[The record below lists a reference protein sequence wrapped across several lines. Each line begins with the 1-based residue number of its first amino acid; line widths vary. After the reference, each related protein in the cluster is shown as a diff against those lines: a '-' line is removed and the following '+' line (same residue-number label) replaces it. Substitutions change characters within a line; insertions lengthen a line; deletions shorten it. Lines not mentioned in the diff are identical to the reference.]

1 MVNIYFYFGEESL
14 IIKNK
19 IERLIKETKVDEY
32 NINTYDLDEVS
43 IINAIQDAV
52 TMPFLSDKKVVVLR
66 NPRFLS
72 SESSLSE
79 KEMDMLNHYLASP
92 MESTWFIID
101 ANNIKLDER
110 KEIVK
115 RLKKLPNAIETK
127 ELSDIEIA
135 GWIKRQCTINGVD
148 IKDDAIR
155 AFYSMCGK
163 TMLNSK
169 NEIDKLISYVGH
181 NGVIT
186 TDVVNK
192 VVVKEI
198 QNDVFSLS
206 NAIVEQNKPKI
217 INLYRELINNGN
229 DIYYLFSLV
238 AKSMREIFVVNTILI
253 EGYKQADVAR
263 MMKVSPGKAY
273 YMVRNAKNL
282 DIEKVKE
289 YIIKLGDLD
298 YQMKSGKVDIK
309 VGFELFLFGL

>member
-1 MVNIYFYFGEESL
+1 MSNIYFYFGEENL

-19 IERLIKETKVDEY
+19 IERLIRETKADEY

-43 IINAIQDAV
+43 IINAIQDSV
-52 TMPFLSDKKVVVLR
+52 TMPFLSDRKVVVCR

-72 SESSLSE
+72 SESSLSN
-79 KEMDMLNHYLASP
+79 KEMDILNNYLTSP
-92 MESTWFIID
+92 MDSTWFIID
-101 ANNIKLDER
+101 ASNIKLDER

-127 ELSDIEIA
+127 ELSDIEMA
-135 GWIKRQCTINGVD
+135 GWIKRQCTISSVD
-148 IKDDAIR
+148 IKDDAVR
-155 AFYSMCGK
+155 AFFNMCGK
-163 TMLNSK
+163 NMINAK
-169 NEIDKLISYVGH
+169 NEIDKLISYVGP

-206 NAIVEQNKPKI
+206 NAIIEQNKPKI
-217 INLYRELINNGN
+217 INLYRELIDNGN

-238 AKSMREIFVVNTILI
+238 QKSMREIFIVNTILL

-263 MMKVSPGKAY
+263 MMKVSPGRAY

-282 DIEKVKE
+282 DIEKVKD
-289 YIIKLGDLD
+289 YIVKLGDLD

-309 VGFELFLFGL
+309 AGFELFLFGL

>member
-1 MVNIYFYFGEESL
+1 MSNIYFFFGEESL

-19 IERLIKETKVDEY
+19 IERLIRETKADEY

-43 IINAIQDAV
+43 IMNAIQDAV
-52 TMPFLSDKKVVVLR
+52 TMPFLSDRKVIVCR

-72 SESSLSE
+72 SEVSLSN
-79 KEMDMLNHYLASP
+79 KEMDILNHFLASP
-92 MESTWFIID
+92 MDTTWFIID

-110 KEIVK
+110 KDIVK

-135 GWIKRQCTINGVD
+135 GWIKRQCTISGVD
-148 IKDDAIR
+148 IKDDAVR
-155 AFYSMCGK
+155 AFYNMCGK
-163 TMLNSK
+163 NMINAK
-169 NEIDKLISYVGH
+169 NEIDKMISYVGP

-206 NAIVEQNKPKI
+206 NAIIEQNKPKI
-217 INLYRELINNGN
+217 INLYRELIDNGN
-229 DIYYLFSLV
+229 DIYYLFTLV
-238 AKSMREIFVVNTILI
+238 QKSMREIFIVNTILL

-263 MMKVSPGKAY
+263 MMKVSPGRAY

-282 DIEKVKE
+282 NIDKVKD
-289 YIIKLGDLD
+289 YIVKLGDLD

-309 VGFELFLFGL
+309 AGFELFLFGL

>member
-1 MVNIYFYFGEESL
+1 MSNIYFFFGEESL

-19 IERLIKETKVDEY
+19 IERLIRETKADEY

-43 IINAIQDAV
+43 IMNAIQDAV
-52 TMPFLSDKKVVVLR
+52 TMPFLSDRKVIVCR

-72 SESSLSE
+72 SEVSLSN
-79 KEMDMLNHYLASP
+79 KEMDILNHFLASP
-92 MESTWFIID
+92 MDTTWFIID

-110 KEIVK
+110 KDIVK

-135 GWIKRQCTINGVD
+135 GWIKRQCTISGVD
-148 IKDDAIR
+148 IKDDAVR
-155 AFYSMCGK
+155 AFYNMCGK
-163 TMLNSK
+163 NMINAK
-169 NEIDKLISYVGH
+169 NEIDKMISYVGP

-206 NAIVEQNKPKI
+206 NAIIEQNKPKI
-217 INLYRELINNGN
+217 INLYRELIDNGN
-229 DIYYLFSLV
+229 DIYYLFTLV
-238 AKSMREIFVVNTILI
+238 QKSMREIFIVNTILL

-263 MMKVSPGKAY
+263 MMKVSPGRAY

-282 DIEKVKE
+282 DIDKVKD
-289 YIIKLGDLD
+289 YIVKLGDLD

-309 VGFELFLFGL
+309 AGFELFLFGL